1 MNDDAF
7 LAGLEACTLDPSAF
21 DHGGHVRAA
30 FLILGREP
38 SFGLALDR
46 MTRAI
51 KAYAASLGA
60 HDKYHETITVA
71 SMAVINAR
79 MQEDGPFED
88 WGAFAAANADL
99 MAGSGWLKR
108 HYRGATLQSDLA
120 RAAFLLPG
128 WTASRGAKSAPDGHG
143 AKP

>member
-1 MNDDAF
+1 MNADAF
-7 LAGLEACTLDPSAF
+7 LAGLEACTLDPSEF
-21 DHGGHVRAA
+21 GHGGHVRAA
-30 FLILGREP
+30 FLILNREA

-79 MQEDGPFED
+79 MQADGPFQD
-88 WGAFAAANADL
+88 WQAFAIANPDL

-108 HYRGATLQSDLA
+108 HYGGATLQSDLA
-120 RAAFLLPG
+120 RSAFLLPE
-128 WTASRGAKSAPDGHG
+128 WQASDGHRVET
-143 AKP
+143 

>member
-7 LAGLEACTLDPSAF
+7 LAGLEACTLDPPEF
-21 DHGGHVRAA
+21 GHGSHVRAA
-30 FLILGREP
+30 FLILSREP

-79 MQEDGPFED
+79 MQADGPFED
-88 WGAFAAANADL
+88 WPAFATANPDL
-99 MAGSGWLKR
+99 MAGSGWLKQ
-108 HYRGATLQSDLA
+108 HYGDAALRSDLA
-120 RAAFLLPG
+120 RSAFLLPE
-128 WTASRGAKSAPDGHG
+128 WRVSDGHRMET
-143 AKP
+143 

>member
-7 LAGLEACTLDPSAF
+7 LAGLEACRLDPCEF
-21 DHGGHVRAA
+21 GHGGHVRAA
-30 FLILGREP
+30 FLILNREA

-79 MQEDGPFED
+79 MQADGPFEE
-88 WGAFAAANADL
+88 WPAFAAANPDL
-99 MAGSGWLKR
+99 MAGSGWLKQR
-108 HYRGATLQSDLA
+108 YDGATLQSDLA
-120 RAAFLLPG
+120 RTAFLLPEG
-128 WTASRGAKSAPDGHG
+128 NASNGRAAET
-143 AKP
+143 